1 MLLRAGALWEIRS
14 NLSELETGVRA
25 WVDCCPRAG
34 RTVCTFLRYFC
45 RNLLARTLCEGHA
58 ASRMQLHAIGG
69 LLPSGS
75 APNKHHHFPLS
86 KNTEIGTRSVSNK
99 HHHFPLSKNTE
110 IGTRSVSRLKRGS
123 LLQQQVDGS
132 HRLITPCTMAAVM
145 AALPGLVCR
154 HRPRASQRPSAAL

>member
-14 NLSELETGVRA
+14 NLSELEAGVRA

-58 ASRMQLHAIGG
+58 ASGMQLHAIGG
-69 LLPSGS
+69 LLPAGS
-75 APNKHHHFPLS
+75 AP
-86 KNTEIGTRSVSNK
+86 NK

-132 HRLITPCTMAAVM
+132 HRLITPCTIAAVM

>member
-14 NLSELETGVRA
+14 NLSELEAGVRA

-58 ASRMQLHAIGG
+58 ASGMQLHAIGG

-75 APNKHHHFPLS
+75 AP
-86 KNTEIGTRSVSNK
+86 NK

-132 HRLITPCTMAAVM
+132 HRLITPCTIAAVM

>member
-14 NLSELETGVRA
+14 NLSELEAGVRA

-58 ASRMQLHAIGG
+58 ASGMQLHAIGG

-75 APNKHHHFPLS
+75 AP
-86 KNTEIGTRSVSNK
+86 NK

>member
-58 ASRMQLHAIGG
+58 ASGMQLHAIGG

-75 APNKHHHFPLS
+75 AP
-86 KNTEIGTRSVSNK
+86 NK

>member
-14 NLSELETGVRA
+14 NLSELEAGVRA

-86 KNTEIGTRSVSNK
+86 KNTEIGTRSVS
-99 HHHFPLSKNTE
+99 
-110 IGTRSVSRLKRGS
+110 RLKRGS

-132 HRLITPCTMAAVM
+132 HRLITPCTIAAVM